1 VIFRRRHTANY
12 TTISNLLF
20 DDNRLA
26 ADEIGILAYLL
37 SRPHD
42 WEVRR
47 PALQRRWGIGREA
60 MRRIMFSWIK
70 YGWCHPSR
78 TRLPNGTFYVLYD
91 IRDLPGPELTDEE
104 VRRALSLESS
114 EATLDDAAVKS
125 APEEVSEIDSPG
137 TGQPYLADPSPANP
151 ATAKPPPAYIDKPNT
166 DSPRTDS
173 PRPESDQKSER
184 ERERGREKHA
194 LNLAEF
200 KRRWPTAASDDQARI
215 DEAWFALS
223 LEEGQAALAGVVA
236 FLDKLKADKR
246 STVPAGWKY
255 LREKRW
261 TLLAV
266 PKAATSSG
274 EAAPDSGPFEIKSD
288 QARAIQAVYAIART
302 RPLVVNGRVIYPKP
316 LSAQLL
322 AFAQLP
328 PQDEWIWIEDRQ
340 QTAAWSSFL
349 AAHVAGGRPQLV
361 TTRGTGANVRNG
373 FFAPWPWPPR
383 KDGTI
388 SSAGEAA

>member
-20 DDNRLA
+20 DDDRLA

-60 MRRIMFSWIK
+60 MRRIMMSWIK
-70 YGWCHPSR
+70 YGWCHPTK

-114 EATLDDAAVKS
+114 EATSDESAVNSVGEK
-125 APEEVSEIDSPG
+125 VSEIDNPG
-137 TGQPYLADPSPANP
+137 TAQPHLADPSPANP
-151 ATAKPPPAYIDKPNT
+151 ATAKPPPANIDKPNT
-166 DSPRTDS
+166 DSPRTDP
-173 PRPESDQKSER
+173 PRPESDQKPER
-184 ERERGREKHA
+184 GRERGREKHA
-194 LNLAEF
+194 LSLAEF

-223 LEEGQAALAGVVA
+223 VDEGLAALAGIVA
-236 FLDKLKADKR
+236 FLEKLKADKR
-246 STVPAGWKY
+246 SAVPAGWKY

-261 TLLAV
+261 TLLQ
-266 PKAATSSG
+266 AATLSG
-274 EAAPDSGPFEIKSD
+274 DAPSVAGPIELGSD
-288 QARAIQAVYAIART
+288 PARAIQAVHAIART
-302 RPLVVNGRVIYPKP
+302 RPLVSNGRVLYPKP
-316 LSAQLL
+316 ITAQLL
-322 AFAQLP
+322 AFAKAP

-340 QTAAWSSFL
+340 QIAAWSNFL
-349 AAHVAGGRPQLV
+349 SAHILGARPQLV
-361 TTRGTGANVRNG
+361 TTRGVGADARSG
-373 FFAPWPWPPR
+373 CFAPWPWPPR

-388 SSAGEAA
+388 GEKGEAA